1 MFHGIRT
8 TGPSRAKRVTA
19 FPRPLLFLLWRPGQE
34 RRGTLQRVAA
44 ARSTECIQQLE
55 QLTPASSNSA
65 EHMCLSPSTST
76 LAPVQAR
83 KGTIHKP
90 PPQSKRKRA
99 TRAEPIHKPAGER
112 GRNERSPL
120 FCMSNTMYY
129 VDRAHQISKSI
140 SEPVHASESLPQC
153 SLSPCVNANIHLTRV
168 QPSPTTPPCLISRFP
183 PAASVSQQRLSP
195 AAAAAAARRPTL
207 CDSKL
212 ASTCPSPFPFSRVC
226 LGRTPPPPLL
236 NTNPRLSNI
245 AVSFLAPQNREPR
258 KHQGKKKTRL
268 AHAQRPA
275 ALSPPGA
282 VAWWGAG
289 CLARR

>member
-129 VDRAHQISKSI
+129 VDRTHQISKSI
-140 SEPVHASESLPQC
+140 SEPARASESLPQC

-195 AAAAAAARRPTL
+195 APLTSSSSSSSKATNDQPCVTANSLRLAPPLSLFRVCVSGEPLHLPFSIPTRDFPTL
-207 CDSKL
+207 PCLFSL
-212 ASTCPSPFPFSRVC
+212 LRTASPE
-226 LGRTPPPPLL
+226 
-236 NTNPRLSNI
+236 NTR
-245 AVSFLAPQNREPR
+245 
-258 KHQGKKKTRL
+258 GKK
-268 AHAQRPA
+268 
-275 ALSPPGA
+275 
-282 VAWWGAG
+282 
-289 CLARR
+289 RRD